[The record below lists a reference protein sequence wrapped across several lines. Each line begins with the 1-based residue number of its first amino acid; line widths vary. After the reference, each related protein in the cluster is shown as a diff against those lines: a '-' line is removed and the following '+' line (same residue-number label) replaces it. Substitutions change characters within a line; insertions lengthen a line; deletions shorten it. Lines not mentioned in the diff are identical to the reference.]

1 MPHRVVDAVRTRRAF
16 AALSRSRTRGRSGPL
31 WVVRADPPA
40 DSPESTGP
48 TIRVAFAVGRGVGG
62 AVVRN
67 RVRRRLRSL
76 VDDLARTDT
85 LAGGLYLIGAGPD
98 VVGLSHDRLRN
109 HLAGAVGA
117 LT

>member
-1 MPHRVVDAVRTRRAF
+1 MVDAVRTRRAF

-40 DSPESTGP
+40 DSPEATGP
-48 TIRVAFAVGRGVGG
+48 AVRVAFAIGRSVGG

-76 VDDLARTDT
+76 VDDLARTGS
-85 LAGGLYLIGAGPD
+85 LADGLYLIGAGPE
-98 VVGLSHDRLRN
+98 VVVLSHDRLRN

>member
-1 MPHRVVDAVRTRRAF
+1 MVDAVRTRRAF
-16 AALSRSRTRGRSGPL
+16 AALSSSRSRGRSGPL
-31 WVVRADPPA
+31 WVVRADPPT
-40 DSPESTGP
+40 DSPEAAGP
-48 TIRVAFAVGRGVGG
+48 PVRVAFAVGRGVGR

-76 VDDLARTDT
+76 VDELVRADA

-98 VVGLSHDRLRN
+98 VVGLSHERLRH

-117 LT
+117 LA